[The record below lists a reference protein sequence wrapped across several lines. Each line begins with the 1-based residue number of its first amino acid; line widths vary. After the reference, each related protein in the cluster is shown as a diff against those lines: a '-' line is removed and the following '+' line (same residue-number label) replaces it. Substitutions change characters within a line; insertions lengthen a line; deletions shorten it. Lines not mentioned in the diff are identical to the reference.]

1 MFPPVGVGQIRVS
14 HTHDLVLCNG
24 KLTVPRSTLIWVP
37 HHSMHNTT
45 HNWDEPEK
53 FLPGGR
59 SLPVGHIKLGSSAND
74 AGLAT
79 QGTPQTCL

>member
-37 HHSMHNTT
+37 HHSMHNAA
-45 HNWDEPEK
+45 HNWDEPDR
-53 FLPGGR
+53 FLPGAR
-59 SLPVGHIKLGSSAND
+59 LPSWGQIRLRA
-74 AGLAT
+74 
-79 QGTPQTCL
+79 